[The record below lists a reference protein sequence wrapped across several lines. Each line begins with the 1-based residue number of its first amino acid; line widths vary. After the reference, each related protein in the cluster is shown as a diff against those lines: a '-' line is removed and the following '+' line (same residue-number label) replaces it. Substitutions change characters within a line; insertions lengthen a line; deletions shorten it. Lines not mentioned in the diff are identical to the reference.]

1 MVVEAVVLESEFKL
15 VDETV
20 MSEPEVTVVNKVVDV
35 MSEENMVVKEDV
47 DIVNEVVVIRV
58 VV

>member
-47 DIVNEVVVIRV
+47 DIVNEVIVIRV